1 MSLTITGKLFLSS
14 IIIGVIYFVDLF
26 TIKILEWNLG
36 YGIMGWVFIGNAL
49 MFVITVALRFTGDRT
64 WTEDDYWDY
73 ESSYVTPEDDDEE
86 DSAWQEE
93 EDVATFDEDNPYHLT
108 DDEEEEDVATFYE
121 DDQERA
127 FARIYDEEETEDRK
141 INRLLDEKR
150 NLEIELLDTNEE
162 IERSRIIEQIRQ
174 IKDELEKLGV
184 C

>member
-49 MFVITVALRFTGDRT
+49 MFVITVALRFTRDRT

-73 ESSYVTPEDDDEE
+73 ESSYVTPEDDEE
-86 DSAWQEE
+86 EEEEEE
-93 EDVATFDEDNPYHLT
+93 EDVATFYEDDEENDE
-108 DDEEEEDVATFYE
+108 EEEEDVATFYE

-150 NLEIELLDTNEE
+150 NLEIELLDTYEE

-174 IKDELEKLGV
+174 IKSELEKLGV
-184 C
+184 S